1 MPDIFERLAL
11 KTTLGPPS
19 IYRVQVTRSHLPFH
33 RAICRRLSSSKDMII
48 LALVSDKVTTSDDKT
63 ESQFQDDATDT
74 ITRREMDWPTSS
86 EGRNASARKVTM
98 IIQTGTLE
106 MKKKRVDSL
115 TRLDIDIEAQ
125 SYRIRVRIANWTQ
138 L

>member
-11 KTTLGPPS
+11 KTTLGPSS

-48 LALVSDKVTTSDDKT
+48 LARVSNKVTTSDDKT

-74 ITRREMDWPTSS
+74 ITRREMD
-86 EGRNASARKVTM
+86 
-98 IIQTGTLE
+98 
-106 MKKKRVDSL
+106 
-115 TRLDIDIEAQ
+115 
-125 SYRIRVRIANWTQ
+125 
-138 L
+138 